1 MLLLSLVRPLIWP
14 LSLLWE
20 KVGPHMIA
28 RKYASSP
35 DLRDQPILD
44 TDWVLYANGTSLVKQ
59 GQ

>member
-1 MLLLSLVRPLIWP
+1 MWP
-14 LSLLWE
+14 LSFLQE

-35 DLRDQPILD
+35 DLRDQPSLD
-44 TDWVLYANGTSLVKQ
+44 PDLVLYINSTSLVKQ